1 MYLLDTN
8 VASVLA
14 PSRQVHASDHV
25 IDWLRA
31 RERAIHFSA
40 MTVMEIESGIAR
52 LARAGST
59 RRLAELSTWLSGLV
73 EQFGDRIIAFDREAA
88 KIAGRM
94 DADAVARGRHPG
106 LADIIIAASAV
117 CHGLTVLTR
126 NLRHFESLGIEAF
139 DPFRE
144 LPGRR

>member
-1 MYLLDTN
+1 LDTN

-14 PSRQVHASDHV
+14 PGRQTQTSEHV
-25 IDWLRA
+25 INWLEDRDA
-31 RERAIHFSA
+31 TIHFSA

-59 RRLAELSTWLSGLV
+59 RRLAELSAWLAGLV

-88 KIAGRM
+88 EIAGRM
-94 DADAVARGRHPG
+94 EADALAKGRHPG

-117 CHGLTVLTR
+117 RHRFILLTR
-126 NLRHFESLGIEAF
+126 NLRHFQPLGVEAF
-139 DPFRE
+139 DPFER
-144 LPGRR
+144 LPR